1 LETPIKKSK
10 MTENVTHVTI
20 PEEIILNKIY
30 FIRGQKVMI
39 DRDLVELYGVKPI
52 RLREQVKR
60 NIKRFPEKFM
70 VRLTENEVELMLSQN
85 AIPSKKQLGGFLPY
99 AFTEYGVLM
108 LANVLKSERAINAS
122 IYIIEVFVKLKEM
135 VLTHKDIL
143 LKLEQLEKKLINH
156 DEEIELIFNTLK
168 ELIKPQIKER
178 NKIGY
183 KLFEKK

>member
-1 LETPIKKSK
+1 METPIKKSK

-70 VRLTENEVELMLSQN
+70 IRLTEKEVELMLSQN

-99 AFTEYGVLM
+99 AFTEYGVL
-108 LANVLKSERAINAS
+108 LRANVLKA
-122 IYIIEVFVKLKEM
+122 
-135 VLTHKDIL
+135 
-143 LKLEQLEKKLINH
+143 
-156 DEEIELIFNTLK
+156 
-168 ELIKPQIKER
+168 
-178 NKIGY
+178 NKTTN
-183 KLFEKK
+183 

>member
-1 LETPIKKSK
+1 
-10 MTENVTHVTI
+10 MTDKITNIAI
-20 PEEIILNKIY
+20 PEEVILNKIY
-30 FIRGQKVMI
+30 LIRGQKVMI
-39 DRDLVELYGVKPI
+39 DRDLAELYGVKPI

-70 VRLTENEVELMLSQN
+70 VHLTEKEVELMLSQN

-108 LANVLKSERAINAS
+108 LANILKSERAINAS
-122 IYIIEVFVKLKEM
+122 IYIIEVFVKLREM

-143 LKLEQLEKKLINH
+143 LKLEQIEKKLTNH
-156 DEEIELIFNTLK
+156 DEEIELIFNALK
-168 ELIKPQIKER
+168 ELIKPQTKER

-183 KLFEKK
+183 KLVEKK